1 MRSKFIYAWLL
12 LILGGATAFGQEEHK
27 EKKKISLRDS
37 ADHAFDLS
45 NALIDAHGFIPV
57 PTLITEPALGGIG
70 GALGVVFLQ
79 RKKIPPGRSTKQYVP
94 PDITMAMG
102 MYTANNSWAV
112 GAGRFGTIM
121 KWNLRYRIFTC
132 YADVNMN
139 IYKTLPVVGEQKFD
153 FNFRMVPV
161 YLQLS
166 KPLGQSN
173 FFATLGYAYL
183 YSQVKLNNESGNL
196 PSFVTD
202 KELKNTISM
211 LAPSM
216 EYDSRDNYFTPSK
229 GTRVQVQLNWG
240 THLLGSDY
248 DFERLAVNGIEY
260 FKFVPWWVCG
270 LRFEYRQMF
279 GDAPFYLDPYVD
291 LRGVPTARYQNTIA
305 SVLETEQRIKVYHRW
320 SAIAFGGLGKAF
332 KDFDSW
338 GDSELVYNYGGGFR
352 YLVARKFGL
361 HMGADVGFG
370 PEDWGFYIVFGS
382 SWLR

>member
-1 MRSKFIYAWLL
+1 MLAKKSFTWLMLGIL
-12 LILGGATAFGQEEHK
+12 LGTQVHAQKK
-27 EKKKISLRDS
+27 EKHRISLRDS
-37 ADHAFDLS
+37 TDHAFDLS
-45 NALIDAHGFIPV
+45 DALIDAHGFVPV
-57 PTLITEPALGGIG
+57 PTLVTEPALGGIG

-79 RKKIPPGRSTKQYVP
+79 KKKLPPGRTTKQYVP
-94 PDITMAMG
+94 PDITMGMG
-102 MYTANNSWAV
+102 MYTANNSWA
-112 GAGRFGTIM
+112 AGGGRMGTIM
-121 KWNLRYRIFTC
+121 KWNLRYRIFAC

-139 IYKTLPVVGEQKFD
+139 MYKTLPVVGEQKFD

-161 YLQLS
+161 YAQLS

-183 YSQVKLNNESGNL
+183 YSQVKLNNDGQL

-202 KELKNTISM
+202 KEVKNTVSM

-216 EYDSRDNYFTPSK
+216 EYDNRDNYFTPNK
-229 GTRVQVQLNWG
+229 GTRVQAQLNWG
-240 THLLGSDY
+240 AQWMGSDY
-248 DFERLAVNGIEY
+248 DFERLAVNALQY
-260 FKFVPWWVCG
+260 VKFSSWWVSG
-270 LRFEYRQMF
+270 FRFEYRQMF
-279 GDAPFYLDPYVD
+279 GDVPFYLNPYVD

-305 SVLETEQRIKVYHRW
+305 SVLETEQRIRVYKRW
-320 SAIAFGGLGKAF
+320 SGIAFGGLGKAF
-332 KDFDSW
+332 ADFDSF
-338 GDSELVYNYGGGFR
+338 GDATLVYNYGGGFR